1 MSVMRTSLENRS
13 RTVRFH
19 LRWTLAVITILF
31 GSIVPIA
38 WSRVGDWT
46 TYTNTNFIQDLHFL
60 GDDLW
65 CATSGGLLQLC
76 LADESIRQYTNV
88 HGLGYI
94 DVSSLSVDR
103 QGILWLGT
111 NGGGLST
118 YDPFSGRWRT
128 YTEFDG
134 VAGKVVSAVLASGD
148 RIWVGTEE
156 GISLFVWNETEGDY
170 FWKENYLAEKGVPVK
185 NVRAFVDWED
195 QIWVGMDGGVAR
207 ARYRHPD
214 FVPNLQDSASWT
226 NYNESHGLAHNRV
239 NCFSLVGSTIV
250 AGTDGGVSAF
260 PESTWVS
267 WSLGLPPSTAVY
279 DLLVSGSKMW
289 AGTGAGL
296 YMYDSIWVPPPEWI
310 PLLEGEAITA
320 LAEDS
325 SGVMWVGTE
334 GGGVIAAHGQDWVPY
349 IAQGP
354 AHNNISRVTLDD
366 EECVWITTRPPSYPR
381 YRAEPCRL
389 ANDHWTTFDESG
401 GFEKGEFM
409 PALFVDRLG
418 RKWFG
423 SWGFGVGVLDD
434 GGTLT
439 KEDDIWLHLDEEN
452 SGLKGIPQNTRYVVV
467 TDIAQDQ
474 RGNYWFLNY
483 LGIESGLVVCDSTLS
498 NWTAYSVRDGL
509 VFTEV
514 QSLAIDGQGIKWVG
528 ARQEGMSRF
537 DDAGTPFDKLDDDP
551 FSAWLTYSESEPYP
565 HTIVTDNVTSICVD
579 KTGIV
584 WIGTAA
590 GIMRLSGLSFYSVSG
605 LLNEFVNVIA
615 VDARNN
621 KWVGTEGGVSLLNA
635 AGDEWTHFTSTNS
648 QLVSDNVL
656 DIAINERTGEVWLAT
671 DLGLSRYE
679 SGIAAPVSS
688 MEDVAVFP
696 NPFFP
701 EVGNGLVTFGG
712 LADGSTVFIF
722 NLTGDLIREIPMP
735 QNNLN
740 QAVWDGKNARGNEVA
755 SGIYIFLARNEQG
768 LSKVGKVAVVR

>member
-1 MSVMRTSLENRS
+1 MSVMRTKFQNGSGK
-13 RTVRFH
+13 VHFH
-19 LRWTLAVITILF
+19 LGWPLAIMTILF
-31 GSIVPIA
+31 GSTIPIA
-38 WSRVGDWT
+38 WSGVGDWT

-60 GDDLW
+60 GDNLW
-65 CATSGGLLQLC
+65 CATSGGVLQIHLT
-76 LADESIRQYTNV
+76 DESIQHLTNV
-88 HGLGYI
+88 HGLGHI
-94 DVSSLSVDR
+94 DASSLSVDR
-103 QGILWLGT
+103 QGKLWMGT
-111 NGGGLST
+111 NGGGVST

-156 GISLFVWNETEGDY
+156 GISLFVWNETQGDY

-185 NVRAFVDWED
+185 NVRAFLDWED

-260 PESTWVS
+260 SESTWVS
-267 WSLGLPPSTAVY
+267 WSLGLPPSTAIY

-320 LAEDS
+320 LAVDN
-325 SGVMWVGTE
+325 SGVLWVGTN
-334 GGGVIAAHGQDWVPY
+334 GGGVMVEEGEGWTRYLPE
-349 IAQGP
+349 GP
-354 AHNNISRVTLDD
+354 AQNNIETVTLDQRKH
-366 EECVWITTRPPSYPR
+366 VWVSAIAPGYV
-381 YRAEPCRL
+381 AKACRL
-389 ANDHWTTFDESG
+389 VDGQWTCFDESDG
-401 GFEKGEFM
+401 LDTGQGL
-409 PALFVDRLG
+409 PALFVDHLG

-423 SWGFGVGVLDD
+423 SWGGGVGVLDD
-434 GGTLT
+434 RGTLT

-452 SGLKGIPQNTRYVVV
+452 SGLKGIIQDPEYVVI
-467 TDIAQDQ
+467 TAITQDQ
-474 RGNYWFLNY
+474 HGNYWFLDY
-483 LGIESGLVVCDSTLS
+483 LTAESGLVVCDSTLS

-514 QSLAIDGQGIKWVG
+514 QSLAIDEQGIKWVG

-551 FSAWLTYSESEPYP
+551 FSAWQTYSESDPYP
-565 HTIVTDNVTSICVD
+565 YIISSDNVTSICVD

-590 GIMRLSGLSFYSVSG
+590 GIMKFSGLSFSSVTG
-605 LLNEFVNVIA
+605 LLNESVNVIA
-615 VDARNN
+615 ADARNN
-621 KWVGTEGGVSLLNA
+621 IWVGTEGGVSLLDA
-635 AGDEWTHFTSTNS
+635 DGDEWTHFTSTNS
-648 QLVSDNVL
+648 HLVSDNVR

-679 SGIAAPVSS
+679 SGIATPVSS
-688 MEDVAVFP
+688 MEAVMVFP

-701 EVGNGLVTFGG
+701 EVGDGLMTFGG

-722 NLTGDLIREIPMP
+722 NLTGELVREIPMP
-735 QNNLN
+735 TNNLN
-740 QAVWDGKNARGNEVA
+740 QALWDGKNARGTEVA
-755 SGIYIFLARNEQG
+755 SGIYIFLARNEEG